1 MNYFWTLLIGVILI
15 AGCSKHSATSKWAP
29 PANPD
34 PSQIL
39 NDAEADARAG
49 NYPAALAKHVWFF
62 QNALKYNE
70 GLYGVRL
77 SFALS
82 DWVKLGK
89 VYPPALEK
97 LKAFRDEAESNI
109 RKQTNIRDNFHDFES
124 INKELSEES
133 KTVALFVWLDSNQS
147 NSAKQVFDLA
157 EPALVISKEY
167 RLCGKY
173 IDADASFNQVLKSYR
188 TTSKIAQ
195 EKLGKRV
202 QDFADNNFKNETTTL
217 IALLVVN
224 NRKAEAQKIADK
236 ISKEPNLPEF
246 KDEIQKALNGEVPP
260 PWP

>member
-1 MNYFWTLLIGVILI
+1 MNYFRILLVGIFLI

-49 NYPAALAKHVWFF
+49 NYSDALAKHVWFF

-82 DWVKLGK
+82 DWVELGK
-89 VYPPALEK
+89 TYPPALEK
-97 LKAFRDEAESNI
+97 LKGFRDEAEANV
-109 RKQTNIRDNFHDFES
+109 RKQAGIRNNFHDFES
-124 INKELSEES
+124 INKELDEES
-133 KTVALFVWLDSNQS
+133 KTVVLFVWLDSNQS
-147 NSAKQVFDLA
+147 NSAQEVFGLV
-157 EPALVISKEY
+157 EPALVKAKEY

-173 IDADASFNQVLKSYR
+173 IDANMSFNRALESYR
-188 TTSKIAQ
+188 TTSKIA
-195 EKLGKRV
+195 EERLGKKV
-202 QDFADNNFKNETTTL
+202 QDFADNKFKNETTTL
-217 IALLVVN
+217 IALLTVDG
-224 NRKAEAQKIADK
+224 RKAEAQQIADR

-246 KDEIQKALNGEVPP
+246 KNEIQKALNGEVPA